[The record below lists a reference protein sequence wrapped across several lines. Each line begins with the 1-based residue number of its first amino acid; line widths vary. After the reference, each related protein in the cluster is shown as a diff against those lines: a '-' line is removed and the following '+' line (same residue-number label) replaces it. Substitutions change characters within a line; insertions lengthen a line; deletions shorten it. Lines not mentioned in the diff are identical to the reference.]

1 MHFILLVLTVLF
13 LSWFIHLDLKKL
25 NPVWHQHNLLLL
37 LFTAFITL
45 MGTLLNYWW
54 MWFTK
59 CPLFMHWEWDTV
71 SSLSMGLALLVITIG
86 GIFFFVKRHIQSRA
100 LLTLAEK
107 CQNTDLLDFVKDFAC
122 RMTLTATPDLYIG
135 RLNRH
140 FAATFSI
147 LNPVILISTYTIEN
161 LDKEEL
167 QSVLVHELTHIKQKD
182 LISSSCASLI
192 NDLLWFIPKVH
203 TLFQMFCFSL
213 EIHADKMTA
222 LMTKK
227 PGALASAL
235 LKFETAGT
243 KDQPRKDL
251 LYLNVPSYTQSA
263 VGFILTEEETSL
275 HQRLEYLLEDHYL
288 AVKPVSL
295 PPWKLKTFVYSFLWL
310 LLLWSFP
317 YCHFLMSLKP

>member
-1 MHFILLVLTVLF
+1 MHFILLVLTVLL
-13 LSWFIHLDLKKL
+13 LSWFIQLDLKKL
-25 NPVWHQHNLLLL
+25 NPVWHQHSLLLL
-37 LFTAFITL
+37 LFTAFITI

-54 MWFTK
+54 MWYTK
-59 CPLFMHWEWDTV
+59 CSLFMHWEWDTV
-71 SSLSMGLALLVITIG
+71 SSLSMGLVLLVMAIG
-86 GIFFFVKRHIQSRA
+86 GAFFFVKRQIQSRK
-100 LLTLAEK
+100 LLSVAEK
-107 CQNTDLLDFVKDFAC
+107 CQDKALLDFVKDFSQ
-122 RMTLTATPDLYIG
+122 RMLLTHTPDLYIG

-147 LNPVILISTYTIEN
+147 LNPVILLSTYTIEN

-182 LISSSCASLI
+182 LTTSACASLI
-192 NDLLWFIPKVH
+192 KDLLWFIPKVQ
-203 TLFQMFCFSL
+203 TLFQVFCFSL

-235 LKFETAGT
+235 LKFETAGA
-243 KDQPRKDL
+243 KEQPRKDL
-251 LYLNVPSYTQSA
+251 LYLNIPSYSHSA

-288 AVKPVSL
+288 AIKPTSL
-295 PPWKLKTFVYSFLWL
+295 APWRLKTFVYAFLWL
-310 LLLWSFP
+310 LSLWSFP